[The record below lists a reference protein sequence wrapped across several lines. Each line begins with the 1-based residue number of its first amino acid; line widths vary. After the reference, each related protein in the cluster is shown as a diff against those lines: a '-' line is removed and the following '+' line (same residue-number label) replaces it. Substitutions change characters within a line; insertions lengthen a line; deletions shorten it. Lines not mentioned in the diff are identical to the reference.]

1 MTTENFDTKEPWVDP
16 VVAEVRA
23 AREALLVEVDYDLHK
38 LCEMLRAHQ
47 TQAGRRVTSRG
58 PRRITY
64 VSGEAA

>member
-1 MTTENFDTKEPWVDP
+1 MTTQSFDTKEPWVDP

-23 AREALLVEVDYDLHK
+23 AREALLVEIDYDLHK

-47 TQAGRRVTSRG
+47 IQAGRRVSSRE
-58 PRRITY
+58 PRRIMR

>member
-1 MTTENFDTKEPWVDP
+1 MTTENVDTKEPWVDP

-38 LCEMLRAHQ
+38 LCVMLRAHQ

-58 PRRITY
+58 PRHITN